1 MRILDRDLRVAIV
14 GLGKMGLLHA
24 SILSVL
30 PDVQLVAMCEKSS
43 VTRRLW
49 KKLFRGIQIV
59 DDAEKLSDLDL
70 DAVYVTTPIP
80 SHFSVAKTLY
90 TENKTCNLF
99 VEKTLAS
106 DCDEAKELCELADRF
121 GGVNMVGYL
130 RRFAVTFRKAK
141 DLLSEEIVG
150 DVTGF
155 GGYAYSSDFSGVNS
169 SSKTPASRG
178 GVLRDLGCHAIDLAT
193 WFFGDLKVDSAKV
206 ESMTDGCSGDVWH
219 FTLRTP
225 SGLIGDFKASWCMH
239 GYRMP
244 EIELQISC
252 SKGIVEVNDDFVKLR
267 PNHGRVSTWY
277 RHDLNDTAG
286 FWLGGPEYFREDD
299 FFVKSVRE
307 NLHAE
312 PDFNMAAKVDCLIG
326 DVLSRADEISD

>member
-90 TENKTCNLF
+90 TGNKTCNLF